1 MTNRFERVDNTAPV
15 VDVAENEKPKVEW
28 STFDENCK
36 MIGQALPYAIIPIDV
51 IETLVGSKA
60 YLNYDVEVQFRN
72 PTQRKLLN
80 GFRVYLHSWYNRKSD
95 LWEGWE
101 NFITKGRSGKINLK
115 IPHIQT
121 RLVERGMAMTP
132 FTPMSLYDYLGYAPE
147 NYHELNKYCGITPE
161 TVNKNKTGLAD
172 YSKIEITALKP
183 MMYQKLW
190 VDKYAPKNLL
200 QENKNLYPDN
210 KEHFILSY
218 NANTVGRIKYE
229 QEEMPS
235 VGYDLW
241 NKNEYIGL
249 NSPEG
254 NVRLDCLRFRQ
265 FTGDRFTT
273 ASPFEDMLRGEKPTL
288 EMSINAENLTV
299 TLPANRV
306 DMIDMASGNYSE
318 YYQLQ
323 KQKLYERNN
332 LLYTTGDT
340 QEFDGDYLKT
350 PDMGRSLTT
359 QLGTPTTTV
368 NLNNGTIQSS
378 ITLSQLRSL
387 EVFTL
392 FAERMARTNGDYNE
406 MIKAH
411 FGINPHSNDK
421 EAIYIGGSYQDI
433 LQNSIFQTSE
443 STNQSMLGRQ
453 VSTGISAAYN
463 KIGEFT
469 APDHGYIMTVMMIVP
484 DTVYVQGVHK
494 NDTALTVEEQYYPIF
509 NNLSAE
515 AILNRELAVT
525 GHPEQ
530 DNDIF
535 GNAERFSEW
544 KSRRSR
550 VCGFSQLKN
559 NQDEYDSA
567 LVMARRFDT
576 TPNLNA
582 EFVTGYPSN
591 VSLESFAAE
600 NEPPFDFVIRK
611 DVTINHPM
619 PYVTIPKG
627 LGTGA

>member
-1 MTNRFERVDNTAPV
+1 
-15 VDVAENEKPKVEW
+15 
-28 STFDENCK
+28 
-36 MIGQALPYAIIPIDV
+36 
-51 IETLVGSKA
+51 
-60 YLNYDVEVQFRN
+60 
-72 PTQRKLLN
+72 
-80 GFRVYLHSWYNRKSD
+80 
-95 LWEGWE
+95 
-101 NFITKGRSGKINLK
+101 
-115 IPHIQT
+115 
-121 RLVERGMAMTP
+121 
-132 FTPMSLYDYLGYAPE
+132 
-147 NYHELNKYCGITPE
+147 
-161 TVNKNKTGLAD
+161 
-172 YSKIEITALKP
+172 
-183 MMYQKLW
+183 
-190 VDKYAPKNLL
+190 
-200 QENKNLYPDN
+200 
-210 KEHFILSY
+210 
-218 NANTVGRIKYE
+218 
-229 QEEMPS
+229 
-235 VGYDLW
+235 
-241 NKNEYIGL
+241 
-249 NSPEG
+249 
-254 NVRLDCLRFRQ
+254 
-265 FTGDRFTT
+265 
-273 ASPFEDMLRGEKPTL
+273 MLRGEKPKLDLSLNANELSVTIPKL
-288 EMSINAENLTV
+288 KPRTDTSPEMATYELKTTGGNVLPDTASGQSLAKVVNTV
-299 TLPANRV
+299 TTSSPAGESV
-306 DMIDMASGNYSE
+306 
-318 YYQLQ
+318 
-323 KQKLYERNN
+323 
-332 LLYTTGDT
+332 YTPSVTI
-340 QEFDGDYLKT
+340 
-350 PDMGRSLTT
+350 
-359 QLGTPTTTV
+359 
-368 NLNNGTIQSS
+368 NLNDKQITSE

-443 STNQSMLGRQ
+443 STTQSMLGRQ

-515 AILNRELAVT
+515 AILNRELVVT

-559 NQDEYDSA
+559 SQDEYDSA
-567 LVMARRFDT
+567 LVMARRFER

-582 EFVTGYPSN
+582 EFVTGYPDN
-591 VSLESFAAE
+591 VPLTSFTAE
-600 NEPPFDFVIRK
+600 DEPPFDFVIRK

>member
-1 MTNRFERVDNTAPV
+1 MANRFERVDNTAPV
-15 VDVAENEKPKVEW
+15 IDVAENEKPRVEW

-36 MIGQALPYAIIPIDV
+36 MVGQALPYAIIPIDV
-51 IETLVGSKA
+51 VETLVGSKV

-121 RLVERGMAMTP
+121 RISSMGNQYTP

-147 NYHELNKYCGITPE
+147 NFDELDKYCGVKPSKT
-161 TVNKNKTGLAD
+161 TVNKTGLAD
-172 YSKIEITALKP
+172 YSNIEITALKP

-200 QENKNLYPDN
+200 QENKYLYPDN
-210 KEHFILSY
+210 KDHFILSY
-218 NANTVGRIKYE
+218 NAQKIGRIKYE
-229 QEEMPS
+229 EEEMPS
-235 VGYDLW
+235 GGYDLG
-241 NKNEYIGL
+241 NKNYYIGE
-249 NSPEG
+249 NA
-254 NVRLDCLRFRQ
+254 NTDVRLDCLRFRQ

-273 ASPFEDMLRGEKPTL
+273 ASPFEDMLRGEQPKL
-288 EMSINAENLTV
+288 NLTINGSDLDV
-299 TLPANRV
+299 TIPKLKPRTDTSPELV
-306 DMIDMASGNYSE
+306 T
-318 YYQLQ
+318 YQL
-323 KQKLYERNN
+323 K
-332 LLYTTGDT
+332 TTGGNVLPQSGSGQT
-340 QEFDGDYLKT
+340 LANVVN
-350 PDMGRSLTT
+350 
-359 QLGTPTTTV
+359 TTTTSSPNGELV
-368 NLNNGTIQSS
+368 YTPSITIELNDKELTSQV
-378 ITLSQLRSL
+378 TLSQLRSL

-411 FGINPHSNDK
+411 FGRDPHSNDR

-443 STNQSMLGRQ
+443 STNESMLGRQ

-463 KIGEFT
+463 KIGEFE

-515 AILNRELAVT
+515 AILNKELVVT
-525 GHPEQ
+525 GNAQ
-530 DNDIF
+530 TDNDIF

-567 LVMARRFDT
+567 LVMARRFET

-582 EFVTGYPSN
+582 EFVTGYPDN
-591 VSLESFAAE
+591 VPLTSFAAE
-600 NEPPFDFVIRK
+600 DEPPFDFVIRK

-619 PYVTIPKG
+619 PYITIPRG

>member
-1 MTNRFERVDNTAPV
+1 MANRFERVDNTAPV

-36 MIGQALPYAIIPIDV
+36 MVGQALPYAIIPIDV
-51 IETLVGSKA
+51 IETLVGSRVF
-60 YLNYDVEVQFRN
+60 LNYDVEVQFRN

-101 NFITKGRSGKINLK
+101 NFITKGRSGTINLK

-121 RLVERGMAMTP
+121 RLKQLADDYTP

-147 NYHELNKYCGITPE
+147 NYTELNKYCGVKPANIE
-161 TVNKNKTGLAD
+161 ENKTGLAN
-172 YSKIEITALKP
+172 YENIEITALKP

-200 QENKNLYPDN
+200 QDNKHIYPDN
-210 KEHFILSY
+210 REHFILSY
-218 NANTVGRIKYE
+218 DAKTVGRIYYE
-229 QEEMPS
+229 NEEFGS
-235 VGYDLW
+235 STNLA
-241 NKNEYIGL
+241 NKDYYIGNTRL
-249 NSPEG
+249 EM
-254 NVRLDCLRFRQ
+254 RLDCLRFRQ

-273 ASPFEDMLRGEKPTL
+273 ASPFEDMLRGEKPQL
-288 EMSINAENLTV
+288 NLNINAENLTV
-299 TLPANRV
+299 TLPATKV
-306 DMIDMASGNYSE
+306 DLLDGQNYSQYDE
-318 YYQLQ
+318 LQ
-323 KQKLYERNN
+323 RQKLYEKNK
-332 LLYTTGDT
+332 LLYTEGTAE
-340 QEFDGDYLKT
+340 EFDGMYLKVPT
-350 PDMGRSLTT
+350 DSRNQPVLGIPT
-359 QLGTPTTTV
+359 QTV
-368 NLNNGTIQSS
+368 GLNNGTIISNV
-378 ITLSQLRSL
+378 TLSQLRSL

-411 FGINPHSNDK
+411 FGINPNSNDR

-443 STNQSMLGRQ
+443 STDQSMLGRQ

-469 APDHGYIMTVMMIVP
+469 APDHGYIMTVMMIIP

-515 AILNRELAVT
+515 AILNKELIVT
-525 GHPEQ
+525 GIPDI

-550 VCGFSQLKN
+550 VCGFSQLQN

-567 LVMARRFDT
+567 LVMARRFRT
-576 TPNLNA
+576 TPKLNA
-582 EFVTGYPSN
+582 EFVTGYPDN
-591 VSLESFAAE
+591 VSLASFAAE
-600 NEPPFDFVIRK
+600 DEPPFDFVIRK

>member
-1 MTNRFERVDNTAPV
+1 MANRFERVDNTAPI

-36 MIGQALPYAIIPIDV
+36 MVGQALPYAIIPIDV
-51 IETLVGSKA
+51 IETLVGSKV

-101 NFITKGRSGKINLK
+101 NFITKGRSGNINLK

-121 RLVERGMAMTP
+121 RIRRMGDDYTP

-147 NYHELNKYCGITPE
+147 NFKVLDKYCGITPAKLSE
-161 TVNKNKTGLAD
+161 NKTNLAD
-172 YSKIEITALKP
+172 YSKVEITALKP

-200 QENKNLYPDN
+200 QDNKNIYPDN

-218 NANTVGRIKYE
+218 NANEVGKIKYE
-229 QEEMPS
+229 DEVFETTATPLNS
-235 VGYDLW
+235 KDY
-241 NKNEYIGL
+241 YIGN
-249 NSPEG
+249 NS
-254 NVRLDCLRFRQ
+254 NWAVRLDCLRFRQ

-273 ASPFEDMLRGEKPTL
+273 ASPFEDMLRGEKPKL
-288 EMSINAENLTV
+288 NLTINGNELSV
-299 TLPANRV
+299 TIPELKPRTATSPE
-306 DMIDMASGNYSE
+306 MATYKINVSPVSGGQTTSNVVNTVTTSSPNGE
-318 YYQLQ
+318 SV
-323 KQKLYERNN
+323 
-332 LLYTTGDT
+332 YT
-340 QEFDGDYLKT
+340 
-350 PDMGRSLTT
+350 PSV
-359 QLGTPTTTV
+359 TV
-368 NLNNGTIQSS
+368 NLNEKEITSQ

-392 FAERMARTNGDYNE
+392 FAEKMARTNGDYNE

-411 FGINPHSNDK
+411 FGRNPHSNDR

-443 STNQSMLGRQ
+443 STNESMLGRQ

-463 KIGEFT
+463 KIGEFE

-515 AILNRELAVT
+515 AILNKELVVT
-525 GHPEQ
+525 GNPEV

-567 LVMARRFDT
+567 LVMARRFER

-582 EFVTGYPSN
+582 EFVTGYPDN
-591 VSLESFAAE
+591 VPLTSFAAE
-600 NEPPFDFVIRK
+600 NEPPFDFIIRK

-619 PYVTIPKG
+619 PYITIPKG

>member
-1 MTNRFERVDNTAPV
+1 MANRFERVDNTAPI

-36 MIGQALPYAIIPIDV
+36 IVGQALPYAIIPIDV
-51 IETLVGSKA
+51 VETLVGSKV
-60 YLNYDVEVQFRN
+60 YLNYDVEIQFRN

-121 RLVERGMAMTP
+121 RMKQMEGTYTP

-147 NYHELNKYCGITPE
+147 NFEELNKYCGVKPAKISE
-161 TVNKNKTGLAD
+161 NKTGLAD
-172 YSKIEITALKP
+172 YSNIEITALKP

-190 VDKYAPKNLL
+190 ADKYAPKNLL
-200 QENKNLYPDN
+200 QENKVLYPDN
-210 KEHFILSY
+210 KDHFILSY
-218 NANTVGRIKYE
+218 NANEVGRIKYE
-229 QEEMPS
+229 DEELPL
-235 VGYDLW
+235 VGDNLGH
-241 NKNEYIGL
+241 KNYYIGQ
-249 NSPEG
+249 NVVDST
-254 NVRLDCLRFRQ
+254 VRLDCLRFRQ

-273 ASPFEDMLRGEKPTL
+273 ASPFEDMLRGEKPKL
-288 EMSINAENLTV
+288 NLAINASELSV
-299 TLPANRV
+299 TIPDLYAKIALANGEEITNIYAR
-306 DMIDMASGNYSE
+306 E
-318 YYQLQ
+318 
-323 KQKLYERNN
+323 LYEQNDIAKFNN
-332 LLYTTGDT
+332 GNPMGTYIYGEKSGVT
-340 QEFDGDYLKT
+340 QSQQAAIKIDEKT
-350 PDMGRSLTT
+350 IK
-359 QLGTPTTTV
+359 
-368 NLNNGTIQSS
+368 LNNEEIKSQ

-411 FGINPHSNDK
+411 FGRSPNANDR

-443 STNQSMLGRQ
+443 STQESMLGRQ

-463 KIGEFT
+463 KIGEFE

-484 DTVYVQGVHK
+484 DTVYVQGIHK

-515 AILNRELAVT
+515 AILNKELVVT
-525 GHPEQ
+525 GNEET

-567 LVMARRFDT
+567 LVMARRFEK

-582 EFVTGYPSN
+582 EFVTGYPDN
-591 VSLESFAAE
+591 VPLTSFAAE
-600 NEPPFDFVIRK
+600 DEPPFDFVIRK

>member
-1 MTNRFERVDNTAPV
+1 MANRFERVDNTAPV

-36 MIGQALPYAIIPIDV
+36 MVGQALPYAIIPIDV
-51 IETLVGSKA
+51 IETLVGSKV

-115 IPHIQT
+115 IPHIQQ
-121 RLVERGMAMTP
+121 RLIERGVPNTP

-147 NYHELNKYCGITPE
+147 NFKQLNKYCGMRPVDITE
-161 TVNKNKTGLAD
+161 NKTGLAD
-172 YSKIEITALKP
+172 YSNIEITALKP

-190 VDKYAPKNLL
+190 ADKYAPKNLL
-200 QENKNLYPDN
+200 QNNKNLYPDN

-218 NANTVGRIKYE
+218 NANVVGRIKYE
-229 QEEMPS
+229 EEEMPA
-235 VGYDLW
+235 VPYDLW

-249 NSPEG
+249 NSDQG
-254 NVRLDCLRFRQ
+254 NIRIDCLRFRQ

-299 TLPANRV
+299 TMPATKV
-306 DMIDMASGNYSE
+306 DLIDMANGNYSQ

-323 KQKLYERNN
+323 KQELYKRND
-332 LLYTTGDT
+332 LLYTTGNT
-340 QEFDGDYLKT
+340 QEIDGEYLKT
-350 PDMGRSLTT
+350 PDMGRDLTT
-359 QLGTPTTTV
+359 QLGTPTQTV
-368 NLNNGTIQSS
+368 SLNNGTIQSS

-443 STNQSMLGRQ
+443 STTESMLGRQ

-515 AILNRELAVT
+515 AILNKELFVT
-525 GHPEQ
+525 GNRQ
-530 DNDIF
+530 IDNDIF

-567 LVMARRFDT
+567 LVMARRFSK

-582 EFVTGYPSN
+582 EFVTGYPDN
-591 VSLESFAAE
+591 VSLASFAAE
-600 NEPPFDFVIRK
+600 DEPPFDFVIRK

-619 PYVTIPKG
+619 PYITIPKG

>member
-1 MTNRFERVDNTAPV
+1 MANRFERVDNTAPI

-36 MIGQALPYAIIPIDV
+36 IVGQALPYAIIPIDV
-51 IETLVGSKA
+51 VETLVGSKV

-121 RLVERGMAMTP
+121 RINARGNQYTP

-147 NYHELNKYCGITPE
+147 NFEELNKYCGVKPSKITI
-161 TVNKNKTGLAD
+161 NKTGLAD
-172 YSKIEITALKP
+172 YSNIEITALKP

-200 QENKNLYPDN
+200 QENKNIYPDN
-210 KEHFILSY
+210 NERFILSY
-218 NANTVGRIKYE
+218 NANVVGRIKYE
-229 QEEMPS
+229 
-235 VGYDLW
+235 
-241 NKNEYIGL
+241 NEAITSMGTEPGLSDAYIG
-249 NSPEG
+249 NNTG
-254 NVRLDCLRFRQ
+254 VDVRLDCLRFRQ
-265 FTGDRFTT
+265 FIGDRFTT
-273 ASPFEDMLRGEKPTL
+273 ASPFEDMLRGETPKL
-288 EMSINAENLTV
+288 SLIINADELSV
-299 TLPANRV
+299 TIPE
-306 DMIDMASGNYSE
+306 SE
-318 YYQLQ
+318 VQYRLS
-323 KQKLYERNN
+323 NGM
-332 LLYTTGDT
+332 TIPG
-340 QEFDGDYLKT
+340 LKT
-350 PDMGRSLTT
+350 QTLFDKDGVVRTDNGT
-359 QLGTPTTTV
+359 NLGTSLISV
-368 NLNNGTIQSS
+368 NSNNQNAESVSLITESKTIDLNVSEITSN

-411 FGINPHSNDK
+411 FGRSPRANDR

-443 STNQSMLGRQ
+443 STEASMLGRQ

-463 KIGEFT
+463 KIGEFE

-515 AILNRELAVT
+515 AILNRELVVT
-525 GHPEQ
+525 GNAEI

-567 LVMARRFDT
+567 LVMARRFEK

-582 EFVTGYPSN
+582 EFVTGYPDN
-591 VSLESFAAE
+591 VPLTSFAAE
-600 NEPPFDFVIRK
+600 DEPPFDFVIRK

-619 PYVTIPKG
+619 PYITIPKG

>member
-1 MTNRFERVDNTAPV
+1 MADRFERVDNTAPI

-36 MIGQALPYAIIPIDV
+36 MVGQALPYAIIPIDV
-51 IETLVGSKA
+51 IETLVGSKI

-101 NFITKGRSGKINLK
+101 NFITKGRSGNINLK

-121 RLVERGMAMTP
+121 RLKQMADDCTP

-147 NYHELNKYCGITPE
+147 NYTELNKYCGVKPAKITE
-161 TVNKNKTGLAD
+161 NKTGLAD
-172 YSKIEITALKP
+172 YSNIEITALKP

-200 QENKNLYPDN
+200 QDNKNIYPDN
-210 KEHFILSY
+210 REHFILSY
-218 NANTVGRIKYE
+218 NANTVGRIYYE
-229 QEEMPS
+229 NEEFGNS
-235 VGYDLW
+235 SNLGNKDYYIGV
-241 NKNEYIGL
+241 NKNFEL
-249 NSPEG
+249 
-254 NVRLDCLRFRQ
+254 RLDCLRFRQ

-273 ASPFEDMLRGEKPTL
+273 ASPFEDMLRGEKPKL
-288 EMSINAENLTV
+288 NLTINGSDLNV
-299 TLPANRV
+299 TIPDLKIRTATSPE
-306 DMIDMASGNYSE
+306 MAT
-318 YYQLQ
+318 
-323 KQKLYERNN
+323 YE
-332 LLYTTGDT
+332 LKTTGGNVLPQSGSGQT
-340 QEFDGDYLKT
+340 LAKVVNTVTTSSPVGEVVYT
-350 PDMGRSLTT
+350 PSVTI
-359 QLGTPTTTV
+359 
-368 NLNNGTIQSS
+368 NLNDKELTSQ

-411 FGINPHSNDK
+411 FGRSPNSNDK

-443 STNQSMLGRQ
+443 STTESMLGRQ

-463 KIGEFT
+463 KIGEFE

-515 AILNRELAVT
+515 AILNKELIVT
-525 GHPEQ
+525 GNAEV

-559 NQDEYDSA
+559 CQDEYDSA
-567 LVMARRFDT
+567 LVMARRFENA
-576 TPNLNA
+576 PNLNA
-582 EFVTGYPSN
+582 EFVTGYPDN
-591 VSLESFAAE
+591 VPLTGFTAE

-619 PYVTIPKG
+619 PYITIPKG

>member
-1 MTNRFERVDNTAPV
+1 MANRFERVDNTAPI

-36 MIGQALPYAIIPIDV
+36 MVGQALPYAIIPIDV
-51 IETLVGSKA
+51 VETLVGSKV

-101 NFITKGRSGKINLK
+101 NFITKGRSGNINLK

-121 RLVERGMAMTP
+121 RIKSNTVNYTP

-147 NYHELNKYCGITPE
+147 NYTKLDKYCGFTPAKLTE
-161 TVNKNKTGLAD
+161 NKTDLANYD
-172 YSKIEITALKP
+172 NIQITALKP
-183 MMYQKLW
+183 VMYQKLW

-200 QENKNLYPDN
+200 QENKNIYPDN

-218 NANTVGRIKYE
+218 NADEVGRIQYE
-229 QEEMPS
+229 NEKLDSMPPITIKDWV
-235 VGYDLW
+235 VGNNSNCEVRIDL
-241 NKNEYIGL
+241 
-249 NSPEG
+249 
-254 NVRLDCLRFRQ
+254 LRFRQ

-273 ASPFEDMLRGEKPTL
+273 ASPFEDMLRGEKPKLNLQINSGDLSVTIPDGHAVI
-288 EMSINAENLTV
+288 EMSDGTEYQSLDARKIKEQDDG
-299 TLPANRV
+299 TL
-306 DMIDMASGNYSE
+306 STKQGNTMGMT
-318 YYQLQ
+318 
-323 KQKLYERNN
+323 
-332 LLYTTGDT
+332 LYTYKSTDAV
-340 QEFDGDYLKT
+340 QEAVWRIKEKT
-350 PDMGRSLTT
+350 IP
-359 QLGTPTTTV
+359 
-368 NLNNGTIQSS
+368 LNENEIRSS
-378 ITLSQLRSL
+378 ITLSELRSL

-411 FGINPHSNDK
+411 FGRSPHSNNK

-443 STNQSMLGRQ
+443 STNESMLGRQ

-515 AILNRELAVT
+515 AILNKELIVT
-525 GHPEQ
+525 GNTEV

-559 NQDEYDSA
+559 DQDEYDSA
-567 LVMARRFDT
+567 LVMARRFEK

-582 EFVTGYPSN
+582 EFVTGYPDN
-591 VSLESFAAE
+591 VPLTSFAAE
-600 NEPPFDFVIRK
+600 DEPPFDFVIRK

-619 PYVTIPKG
+619 PYITIAKG

>member
-1 MTNRFERVDNTAPV
+1 MANRFERVDNTAPV
-15 VDVAENEKPKVEW
+15 VDVAENEKPNVEW

-36 MIGQALPYAIIPIDV
+36 MVGQALPYAIIPIDV
-51 IETLVGSKA
+51 IETLVGSKT

-72 PTQRKLLN
+72 PTQRKMLN

-101 NFITKGRSGKINLK
+101 NFITKGRSGSINLK

-121 RLVERGMAMTP
+121 RINAMGSPYTP

-147 NYHELNKYCGITPE
+147 NFEELNKYCGVTPAK
-161 TVNKNKTGLAD
+161 TTTNKTGLAD
-172 YSKIEITALKP
+172 YSNIEITALKP

-200 QENKNLYPDN
+200 QSNKNIYPDN
-210 KEHFILSY
+210 RQHFILSY
-218 NANTVGRIKYE
+218 NANVVGRVKYE
-229 QEEMPS
+229 DEEIKSMGTQPGFKDAYVGNNGS
-235 VGYDLW
+235 VD
-241 NKNEYIGL
+241 
-249 NSPEG
+249 
-254 NVRLDCLRFRQ
+254 VRLDCLRFRQ

-273 ASPFEDMLRGEKPTL
+273 ASPFEDMLRGDKPKLNLTL
-288 EMSINAENLTV
+288 NGSDLSVTIPELKIRTKTSPEMTTYELKTTGRNVLPDWETGESLAKVVNTVTTSSPIGEPVYTPSIN
-299 TLPANRV
+299 
-306 DMIDMASGNYSE
+306 
-318 YYQLQ
+318 
-323 KQKLYERNN
+323 
-332 LLYTTGDT
+332 
-340 QEFDGDYLKT
+340 
-350 PDMGRSLTT
+350 
-359 QLGTPTTTV
+359 V
-368 NLNNGTIQSS
+368 NLDDTEITSQ

-411 FGINPHSNDK
+411 FGRSPNSTDR

-443 STNQSMLGRQ
+443 STNESMLGRQ

-463 KIGEFT
+463 KIGEFE

-515 AILNRELAVT
+515 AILNKELFVSGDATV
-525 GHPEQ
+525 

-559 NQDEYDSA
+559 DQDEYDSA
-567 LVMARRFDT
+567 LVMARRFSE

-582 EFVTGYPSN
+582 EFVTGYPDN
-591 VSLESFAAE
+591 VSLASFAAE
-600 NEPPFDFVIRK
+600 DEPPFDFVIRK

>member
-1 MTNRFERVDNTAPV
+1 MADRFERVDNTAPI
-15 VDVAENEKPKVEW
+15 VDVAENERPKVEW

-36 MIGQALPYAIIPIDV
+36 VVGQALPYAIIPIDV
-51 IETLVGSKA
+51 IETLIGSKI

-72 PTQRKLLN
+72 PTQRKMLN

-101 NFITKGRSGKINLK
+101 TFVTKGRSGSINLK

-121 RLVERGMAMTP
+121 RINVRGNQYTP

-147 NYHELNKYCGITPE
+147 NYEKLDKYCGIKPTKT
-161 TVNKNKTGLAD
+161 TVNKTGLAD
-172 YSKIEITALKP
+172 YSNIEITALKP

-200 QENKNLYPDN
+200 QENKNIYPDN
-210 KEHFILSY
+210 TERFILSY
-218 NANTVGRIKYE
+218 NANVVGRIKYE
-229 QEEMPS
+229 
-235 VGYDLW
+235 
-241 NKNEYIGL
+241 NEAIESMGTEPGIKDAYIG
-249 NSPEG
+249 NNESVD
-254 NVRLDCLRFRQ
+254 VRLDCLRFRQ

-273 ASPFEDMLRGEKPTL
+273 ASPFEDMLRGEKPRL
-288 EMSINAENLTV
+288 NLTINGSDLDV
-299 TLPANRV
+299 TIPKLKIRTDTSPE
-306 DMIDMASGNYSE
+306 MATY
-318 YYQLQ
+318 
-323 KQKLYERNN
+323 KLR
-332 LLYTTGDT
+332 TTGENVLPDSLEQGT
-340 QEFDGDYLKT
+340 TLANVVSTITTSSYSGEVVYT
-350 PDMGRSLTT
+350 PSVTI
-359 QLGTPTTTV
+359 
-368 NLNNGTIQSS
+368 NLNDQELTSQ

-392 FAERMARTNGDYNE
+392 FAERMARTNGDYNQ

-411 FGINPHSNDK
+411 FGIDPHSNNR
-421 EAIYIGGSYQDI
+421 EAIYVGGSYQDI

-443 STNQSMLGRQ
+443 STDESMLGRQ

-469 APDHGYIMTVMMIVP
+469 APDHGYVMTVMMIVP

-515 AILNRELAVT
+515 AILNKELVVT
-525 GHPEQ
+525 GNPQ
-530 DNDIF
+530 IDNDIF

-559 NQDEYDSA
+559 DQDEYDSA
-567 LVMARRFDT
+567 LVMARRFEK

-582 EFVTGYPSN
+582 EFVTGYPDN
-591 VSLESFAAE
+591 VSLASFTAE
-600 NEPPFDFVIRK
+600 DEPPFDFVIRK

-619 PYVTIPKG
+619 PYITIPKG

>member
-1 MTNRFERVDNTAPV
+1 MANRFERVDNTAPV

-36 MIGQALPYAIIPIDV
+36 MVGQAIPYAIIPIDV
-51 IETLVGSKA
+51 IETLIGSRV

-80 GFRVYLHSWYNRKSD
+80 GFRVYIHSWYNRKSD

-121 RLVERGMAMTP
+121 RLKQLAEKYTP

-147 NYHELNKYCGITPE
+147 NYTELNKYCGVKPAKIE
-161 TVNKNKTGLAD
+161 ENKTGLAN
-172 YSKIEITALKP
+172 YENIEITALKP

-200 QENKNLYPDN
+200 QDN
-210 KEHFILSY
+210 KHIYPENREHFILSY
-218 NANTVGRIKYE
+218 NANTVGRIYYE
-229 QEEMPS
+229 NEELGNS
-235 VGYDLW
+235 SNLG
-241 NKNEYIGL
+241 NKDYYIGNTKL
-249 NSPEG
+249 EM
-254 NVRLDCLRFRQ
+254 RLDCLRFRQ

-273 ASPFEDMLRGEKPTL
+273 ASPFEDMLRGEKPKLNLTINGSDLSVTIPEIKPRTTTSPELITYKFNSTGGNVLPENAGGSTL
-288 EMSINAENLTV
+288 VNVISTVTTSSPIGETVYTPSIN
-299 TLPANRV
+299 
-306 DMIDMASGNYSE
+306 
-318 YYQLQ
+318 
-323 KQKLYERNN
+323 
-332 LLYTTGDT
+332 
-340 QEFDGDYLKT
+340 
-350 PDMGRSLTT
+350 
-359 QLGTPTTTV
+359 V
-368 NLNNGTIQSS
+368 NLDDIELTSQ

-411 FGINPHSNDK
+411 FGLNPHSKNR

-443 STNQSMLGRQ
+443 STSKSMLGRQ

-515 AILNRELAVT
+515 AVLNKELVVT
-525 GHPEQ
+525 GNAQ
-530 DNDIF
+530 IDNDIF

-550 VCGFSQLKN
+550 VCGFSQLTN
-559 NQDEYDSA
+559 AQDEYDSA
-567 LVMARRFDT
+567 IVMARRFEK

-582 EFVTGYPSN
+582 EFVTGYPDN
-591 VSLESFAAE
+591 VSLASFTAE
-600 NEPPFDFVIRK
+600 DEPPFDFVIRK

-619 PYVTIPKG
+619 PYITIPKG

>member
-1 MTNRFERVDNTAPV
+1 MANRFERVDNTAPV
-15 VDVAENEKPKVEW
+15 IDVAENEKPRVEW

-36 MIGQALPYAIIPIDV
+36 MVGQALPYAIIPIDV
-51 IETLVGSKA
+51 VETLVGSKV

-121 RLVERGMAMTP
+121 RLSSMGNQYTP

-147 NYHELNKYCGITPE
+147 NFVELDKYCGVKPSKT
-161 TVNKNKTGLAD
+161 TVNKTGLAD
-172 YSKIEITALKP
+172 YSNIEITALKP

-200 QENKNLYPDN
+200 QENKYLYPDN
-210 KEHFILSY
+210 KDHFILSY
-218 NANTVGRIKYE
+218 NAQKIGRIKYE
-229 QEEMPS
+229 EEEMPS
-235 VGYDLW
+235 VGFDLGS
-241 NKNEYIGL
+241 KNSYIGV
-249 NSPEG
+249 NASTD
-254 NVRLDCLRFRQ
+254 VRLDCLRFRQ

-273 ASPFEDMLRGEKPTL
+273 ASPFEDMLRGEQPQL
-288 EMSINAENLTV
+288 NLTINGSDLDV
-299 TLPANRV
+299 TIPKLKPRTDTSPELV
-306 DMIDMASGNYSE
+306 T
-318 YYQLQ
+318 YQL
-323 KQKLYERNN
+323 K
-332 LLYTTGDT
+332 TTGGNVLPQSGSGQT
-340 QEFDGDYLKT
+340 LANVVNTATTSSPNGELVYT
-350 PDMGRSLTT
+350 PSITIELNDKELTS
-359 QLGTPTTTV
+359 QV
-368 NLNNGTIQSS
+368 
-378 ITLSQLRSL
+378 TLSQLRSL

-411 FGINPHSNDK
+411 FGRNPHSNDR

-443 STNQSMLGRQ
+443 STNESMLGRQ

-463 KIGEFT
+463 KIGEFE

-515 AILNRELAVT
+515 AILNKELVVT
-525 GHPEQ
+525 GNAQ
-530 DNDIF
+530 TDNDIF

-567 LVMARRFDT
+567 LVMARRFET

-582 EFVTGYPSN
+582 EFVTGYPDN
-591 VSLESFAAE
+591 VPLTSFAAE
-600 NEPPFDFVIRK
+600 DEPPFDFVIRK

-619 PYVTIPKG
+619 PYITIPRG

>member
-1 MTNRFERVDNTAPV
+1 MANRFERVDNTAPII
-15 VDVAENEKPKVEW
+15 DVAENEKPKVEW

-36 MIGQALPYAIIPIDV
+36 MVGQALPYAIIPIDV
-51 IETLVGSKA
+51 VETLVGSKV

-101 NFITKGRSGKINLK
+101 NFITKGRSGTINLK

-121 RLVERGMAMTP
+121 RIKATGNTYTP

-147 NYHELNKYCGITPE
+147 NFEELNKYCGMTPCK
-161 TVNKNKTGLAD
+161 TTINRTGLAD
-172 YSKIEITALKP
+172 YSNIEITALKP

-200 QENKNLYPDN
+200 QNNKNIYPDN

-229 QEEMPS
+229 DEELPHLGFTPAFSDAYVGNNGS
-235 VGYDLW
+235 V
-241 NKNEYIGL
+241 E
-249 NSPEG
+249 
-254 NVRLDCLRFRQ
+254 VRLDCLRFRQ

-273 ASPFEDMLRGEKPTL
+273 ASPFEDMLRGEKPQL
-288 EMSINAENLTV
+288 SMNINAQDLTV
-299 TLPANRV
+299 TLPKTKV
-306 DMIDMASGNYSE
+306 DLLSGDDYSQE
-318 YYQLQ
+318 EELQ
-323 KQKLYERNN
+323 RQELYKKNN
-332 LLYTTGDT
+332 LLYTEGTPE
-340 QEFDGDYLKT
+340 EFDGLYLKAPT
-350 PDMGRSLTT
+350 YSRTQPELGVPRQTVSLND
-359 QLGTPTTTV
+359 GTV
-368 NLNNGTIQSS
+368 KSS

-392 FAERMARTNGDYNE
+392 FAEKMARTNGDYNE

-411 FGINPHSNDK
+411 FGINPHSNDR

-443 STNQSMLGRQ
+443 STNESMLGRQ

-515 AILNRELAVT
+515 AILNKELVVT
-525 GHPEQ
+525 GNPEI

-559 NQDEYDSA
+559 DQDEYDSA
-567 LVMARRFDT
+567 LVMARRFEK
-576 TPNLNA
+576 TPNLSA
-582 EFVTGYPSN
+582 EFVTGYPDN
-591 VSLESFAAE
+591 VSLASFAAE
-600 NEPPFDFVIRK
+600 DEPPFDFVIRK
-611 DVTINHPM
+611 DVTINHPI
-619 PYVTIPKG
+619 PYITIPKG

>member
-1 MTNRFERVDNTAPV
+1 MANRFERVDNTAPV
-15 VDVAENEKPKVEW
+15 VDVAENENPKVEW

-36 MIGQALPYAIIPIDV
+36 MVGQALPYAIIPIDV
-51 IETLVGSKA
+51 IETLVGSKV

-121 RLVERGMAMTP
+121 RLSSMGNPYTP
-132 FTPMSLYDYLGYAPE
+132 FTPMSLYDYLGYTPE
-147 NYHELNKYCGITPE
+147 NFVDLDKYCGVKPAKT
-161 TVNKNKTGLAD
+161 TVNKTGLAD
-172 YSKIEITALKP
+172 YSNIEITALKP

-210 KEHFILSY
+210 RQHFILSY
-218 NANTVGRIKYE
+218 NANKVGRIKYE
-229 QEEMPS
+229 DEEMPA
-235 VGYDLW
+235 VGFELG
-241 NKNEYIGL
+241 NKNNYIGV
-249 NSPEG
+249 NATTD
-254 NVRLDCLRFRQ
+254 VRLDCIRFRQ

-299 TLPANRV
+299 TLPKTKV
-306 DMIDMASGNYSE
+306 DLLDGNNYSQYDE
-318 YYQLQ
+318 LQ
-323 KQKLYERNN
+323 RQELYKRNN
-332 LLYTTGDT
+332 LLYTTGNEE
-340 QEFDGDYLKT
+340 EFDGLYLKVPT
-350 PDMGRSLTT
+350 DSRNQPE
-359 QLGTPTTTV
+359 LGVPTKTV
-368 NLNNGTIQSS
+368 SLNNGTIQSS

-411 FGINPHSNDK
+411 FGRSPNSNDK
-421 EAIYIGGSYQDI
+421 EATYIGGSYQDI

-443 STNQSMLGRQ
+443 STNESMLGRQ

-463 KIGEFT
+463 KIGVFT

-515 AILNRELAVT
+515 AILNKELFVT
-525 GHPEQ
+525 GNPKI

-559 NQDEYDSA
+559 SQDEYDSA
-567 LVMARRFDT
+567 LVMARRFET

-582 EFVTGYPSN
+582 EFVTGYPDN
-591 VSLESFAAE
+591 VPLTSFAAE
-600 NEPPFDFVIRK
+600 DEPPFDFVIRK

>member
-1 MTNRFERVDNTAPV
+1 MANRFERVDNTAPI

-36 MIGQALPYAIIPIDV
+36 VVGQALPYAIIPIDV
-51 IETLVGSKA
+51 VETLVGSKV

-80 GFRVYLHSWYNRKSD
+80 GFRVYIHSWYNRKSD

-101 NFITKGRSGKINLK
+101 NFITKGRSGNINLK

-121 RLVERGMAMTP
+121 RLYAMGNPYTP

-147 NYHELNKYCGITPE
+147 NFEELNKYCGVTPCK
-161 TVNKNKTGLAD
+161 TTINKTGLAD
-172 YSKIEITALKP
+172 YSNIEITALKP

-200 QENKNLYPDN
+200 QNNKNIYPDN

-218 NANTVGRIKYE
+218 NANVVGRIQYE
-229 QEEMPS
+229 EEELPS
-235 VGYDLW
+235 MGRPPAS
-241 NKNEYIGL
+241 KNAYIG
-249 NSPEG
+249 NNVKEE
-254 NVRLDCLRFRQ
+254 VRLDCLRFRQ

-273 ASPFEDMLRGEKPTL
+273 ASPFEDMLRGEKPQL
-288 EMSINAENLTV
+288 SMNINAENLTV
-299 TLPANRV
+299 TLPATKV
-306 DMIDMASGNYSE
+306 DLLDGKNYSQYDE
-318 YYQLQ
+318 LQ
-323 KQKLYERNN
+323 RQELYKKNN
-332 LLYTTGDT
+332 LLYTTGET
-340 QEFDGDYLKT
+340 EEFDGLYLKVPT
-350 PDMGRSLTT
+350 DSRNQPELGIPEQTT
-359 QLGTPTTTV
+359 R
-368 NLNNGTIQSS
+368 LNSGTIQSS

-411 FGINPHSNDK
+411 FGRSPHSKNR

-443 STNQSMLGRQ
+443 STNESMLGRQ

-469 APDHGYIMTVMMIVP
+469 APDHGYIMSVMMIVP

-515 AILNRELAVT
+515 AILNKELVVT
-525 GHPEQ
+525 GNTEV

-550 VCGFSQLKN
+550 VCGFSQLQN
-559 NQDEYDSA
+559 SQDEYDSA
-567 LVMARRFDT
+567 LVMARRFTT

-582 EFVTGYPSN
+582 EFVTGYPDN
-591 VSLESFAAE
+591 VPLTSFAAE
-600 NEPPFDFVIRK
+600 DEPPFDFVVRK
-611 DVTINHPM
+611 DVTVNHPM
-619 PYVTIPKG
+619 PYITIPKG

>member
-1 MTNRFERVDNTAPV
+1 MANRFERVDNTAPV
-15 VDVAENEKPKVEW
+15 IDVAENEKPKVEW

-36 MIGQALPYAIIPIDV
+36 MVGQALPYAIIPIDV
-51 IETLVGSKA
+51 IETLVGSKV

-121 RLVERGMAMTP
+121 RLIEKGVPNTP

-147 NYHELNKYCGITPE
+147 NFNELNKYTGIRPTRI
-161 TVNKNKTGLAD
+161 TVNKTGLAD
-172 YSKIEITALKP
+172 YSNVEITALKP

-190 VDKYAPKNLL
+190 ADKYAPKNLL

-218 NANTVGRIKYE
+218 NANVVGRIKYE
-229 QEEMPS
+229 EEEFPATG
-235 VGYDLW
+235 VDLW
-241 NKNEYIGL
+241 NKNYYIGL
-249 NSPEG
+249 NHKDG
-254 NVRLDCLRFRQ
+254 DIRLDCLRFRQ

-273 ASPFEDMLRGEKPTL
+273 ASPFEDMLRGEKPKLDMT
-288 EMSINAENLTV
+288 INAEQLTI
-299 TLPANRV
+299 TLPKTRV
-306 DMIDMASGNYSE
+306 DLLDGDNYSQ
-318 YYQLQ
+318 YDQLQ
-323 KQKLYERNN
+323 RQELYKRNN
-332 LLYTTGDT
+332 LLYTTGNPE
-340 QEFDGDYLKT
+340 EFDGLYLKVPT
-350 PDMGRSLTT
+350 DSSNQPELGVPT
-359 QLGTPTTTV
+359 QTVGLNSGTV
-368 NLNNGTIQSS
+368 QSS

-392 FAERMARTNGDYNE
+392 FAEKMARTNGDYNE

-411 FGINPHSNDK
+411 FGRDPQSKNR

-443 STNQSMLGRQ
+443 STNSSMLGRQ

-463 KIGEFT
+463 KIGEFE

-484 DTVYVQGVHK
+484 DTVYIQGVHK

-515 AILNRELAVT
+515 AILNKELVVT
-525 GHPEQ
+525 GNPQ
-530 DNDIF
+530 IDNDIF

-559 NQDEYDSA
+559 DQDEYDSA
-567 LVMARRFDT
+567 LVMARRFNK

-582 EFVTGYPSN
+582 EFVTGYPDN
-591 VSLESFAAE
+591 VPLTSFAAE

-619 PYVTIPKG
+619 PYITIPKG